1 MQATSDASKAAL
13 IESWK
18 STEAVPIDQ
27 AVFSGS
33 SSTWLGSILMYF
45 ARNPVYL
52 VGVFYFVKRFF
63 KYLEELG
70 QSKDIDGGK
79 EL

>member
-1 MQATSDASKAAL
+1 
-13 IESWK
+13 
-18 STEAVPIDQ
+18 
-27 AVFSGS
+27 
-33 SSTWLGSILMYF
+33 MYF